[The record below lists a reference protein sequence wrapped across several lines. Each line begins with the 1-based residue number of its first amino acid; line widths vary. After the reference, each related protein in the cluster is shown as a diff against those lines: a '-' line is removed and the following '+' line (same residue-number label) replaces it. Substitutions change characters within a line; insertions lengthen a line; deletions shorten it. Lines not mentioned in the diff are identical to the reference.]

1 MLVEEASAPRANH
14 KEEMKLV
21 SHIVNSPLQDLKDG
35 NQQKEIDKC
44 KKKAG
49 GQRLKFDNPIEKLFR
64 RKIFIDF
71 DKEMKDLERERR
83 LDSQRRKELAWKGKR
98 ETYILKKWIKEM
110 VVEDLIGQSV
120 EFGRKNKI

>member
-44 KKKAG
+44 KKNAG
-49 GQRLKFDNPIEKLFR
+49 GQRLKFDNPIKELFI
-64 RKIFIDF
+64 RKII
-71 DKEMKDLERERR
+71 
-83 LDSQRRKELAWKGKR
+83 
-98 ETYILKKWIKEM
+98 I
-110 VVEDLIGQSV
+110 DLI
-120 EFGRKNKI
+120 KK